1 MDACLSINLRK
12 RAKDTM
18 EPTES
23 GSMSP
28 QKRKFSF
35 SPISE
40 TARSRLLIQVSPI
53 IGSFLGT
60 ILKESQ
66 GAGLVTVNRPEDY
79 VKELKVESIFFLI
92 ISEITFMIY

>member
-1 MDACLSINLRK
+1 
-12 RAKDTM
+12 M

-40 TARSRLLIQVSPI
+40 TARSRLPIQVSPV

-66 GAGLVTVNRPEDY
+66 GAGLVAVNRPEDY
-79 VKELKVESIFFLI
+79 VKELKVERSFFLI
-92 ISEITFMIY
+92 INKNNFFYLLTIENPTQKTF